1 MLALLAFLFQQMSKS
16 WGGEVGEPVGLS
28 KIIQSISLNDDLQQK
43 LSQNSLETTS
53 EITPL

>member
-1 MLALLAFLFQQMSKS
+1 MLALLDFLFQQMSKI
-16 WGGEVGEPVGLS
+16 WGGEPVDLS